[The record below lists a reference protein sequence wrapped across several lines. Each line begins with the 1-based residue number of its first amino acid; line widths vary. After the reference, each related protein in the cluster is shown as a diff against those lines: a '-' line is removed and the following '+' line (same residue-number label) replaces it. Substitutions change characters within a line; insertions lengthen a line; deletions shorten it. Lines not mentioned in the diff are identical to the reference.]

1 MERIVSLKLD
11 WPRLFCRLRRTS
23 ITFLPVSWSVASI
36 FTLSLL
42 MWWVLLTFLLFF
54 DDQGASWTIKIAFIL
69 PQSVVQWVGS
79 LFCTVTV
86 RHLKTTPSEVH
97 RFSTSNFHLFM
108 TSGTKNLKTE
118 LIEEKKAM
126 KWEINQYQG
135 TNTKKTFAMEMSQS
149 KYIPESDLQRKQ
161 RCPKA
166 QGQLWKRWQASTLRW
181 KQKIEKWTS

>member
-1 MERIVSLKLD
+1 
-11 WPRLFCRLRRTS
+11 
-23 ITFLPVSWSVASI
+23 
-36 FTLSLL
+36 
-42 MWWVLLTFLLFF
+42 
-54 DDQGASWTIKIAFIL
+54 
-69 PQSVVQWVGS
+69 
-79 LFCTVTV
+79 
-86 RHLKTTPSEVH
+86 
-97 RFSTSNFHLFM
+97 M
-108 TSGTKNLKTE
+108 TSGTKKLKSE
-118 LIEEKKAM
+118 ILEEKKPM